1 MQDFHYIKRVVLW
14 YRPSTCRRDKITPIM
29 RFLYEFQLSNIIPSL
44 LSLDVSHMSCQLVE
58 SDKFE
63 TSNPSAVPK
72 IKCPEE
78 NYLFIYILSVH
89 VFFENSNMRAIL
101 TWHKTFLRRN
111 DVYNFKYRSIFNH
124 VQALKQLYMLGD
136 DNGLT

>member
-63 TSNPSAVPK
+63 ASNPSAASK

-78 NYLFIYILSVH
+78 TYLFYILSTRI
-89 VFFENSNMRAIL
+89 FFENNNMHAIL
-101 TWHKTFLRRN
+101 TWRKTFLRRN
-111 DVYNFKYRSIFNH
+111 DVYNFKYRSTFNH
-124 VQALKQLYMLGD
+124 VQALKQLYILGD
-136 DNGLT
+136 DNGFT